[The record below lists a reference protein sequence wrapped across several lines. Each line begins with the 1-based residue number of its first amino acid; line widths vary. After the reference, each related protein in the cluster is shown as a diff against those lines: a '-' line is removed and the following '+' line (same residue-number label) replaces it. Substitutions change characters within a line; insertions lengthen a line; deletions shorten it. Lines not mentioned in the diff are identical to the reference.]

1 MQTDTVKDDATAAHG
16 KVSLPALT
24 ALVVGSMIGGGIFGL
39 PSQMAQAAAPGP
51 LIIGWIITGVGML
64 FLALV
69 YQRLSRS
76 RPDLEAGVYSYARA
90 GFGDYIGF
98 SSAWGYWVSA
108 WLGNVSY
115 LVLLMASIGVFLP
128 GMGDGNTALAIVGA
142 SVLLWV
148 YAGLIALGVKEASF
162 INAII
167 TVGKILPLLV
177 FIVLGLFAFRLD
189 IMVTDFWG
197 TESGDLG
204 NTISQI
210 KNMMLVT
217 VWVFIGVEGA
227 SVFSE
232 RARKRHDVGR
242 ATIVGFASVL
252 ALLLAVNLLSYG
264 IAARPE
270 LAKLADPSLAGVL
283 TVAVGSWGAK
293 FVAVGLIISLIGAL
307 LSWFLFA
314 AEVLRVPAVDGLLP
328 AWLGRQS
335 SRDVPVGALMLT
347 VGSVQ
352 VFLILAYF
360 NSSTYTTLILL
371 ASALILLPYLLSALY
386 QIVYAVRHSEKAS
399 RADLIVGGC
408 ASVYALWLLYAA
420 GLKYLLFIGLFY
432 LAGTPFFV
440 SAKRARGKTVFQPF
454 ELVIVLVFAATSIA
468 AIVFLSNGQIAL

>member
-1 MQTDTVKDDATAAHG
+1 MQTETVKDDATTTHS
-16 KVSLPALT
+16 KVSLPGLT

-39 PSQMAQAAAPGP
+39 PSQMAGAAAPGP

-64 FLALV
+64 FLAMV

-90 GFGDYIGF
+90 GFGDYVGF

-115 LVLLMASIGVFLP
+115 LVLLMASIGVFVP
-128 GMGDGNTALAIVGA
+128 GMGDGNTGLAIIGA

-148 YAGLIALGVKEASF
+148 YAGLIALGVKEATF
-162 INAII
+162 VNAII
-167 TVGKILPLLV
+167 TIGKILPLLV

-189 IMVTDFWG
+189 ILTTDFWG
-197 TESGDLG
+197 TESQDLG

-242 ATIVGFASVL
+242 ATLVGFASVL

-283 TVAVGSWGAK
+283 TIAVGPWGAK
-293 FVAVGLIISLIGAL
+293 FVSVGLIISLIGAL

-314 AEVLRVPAVDGLLP
+314 AEVLRVPASEGLLP

-335 SRDVPVGALMLT
+335 DRGVPLGALMLT
-347 VGSVQ
+347 IGSVQ
-352 VFLILAYF
+352 LFLVLSYF

-386 QIVYAVRHSEKAS
+386 QIVYAVRHSE
-399 RADLIVGGC
+399 RATTSDLVIGTC
-408 ASVYALWLLYAA
+408 ASIYAMWLLYAA

-440 SAKRARGKTVFQPF
+440 VAKRQRGKEVFRPG
-454 ELVIVLVFAATSIA
+454 EWIVVGVFVVVSIVA
-468 AIVFLSNGQIAL
+468 VVFLATGQIKL